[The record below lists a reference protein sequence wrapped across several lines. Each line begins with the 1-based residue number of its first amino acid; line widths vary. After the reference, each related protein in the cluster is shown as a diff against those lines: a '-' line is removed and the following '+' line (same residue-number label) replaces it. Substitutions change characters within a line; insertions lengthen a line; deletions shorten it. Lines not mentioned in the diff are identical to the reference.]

1 MFPSPTFF
9 FFFVFVEFVNS
20 RKLKMVGL
28 ERFLITFFALLAICK
43 TPRADEKLLDASQL
57 KMFVDELP
65 DMPKIKG
72 YDVVNGD
79 PVPKSLIIGMF
90 HKKWKFHRDIPATP
104 VFAYGTSAHT
114 ATVPGPTIEAVHG
127 IGTHVSWRNHLPSKH
142 ILPWDPTI
150 PTAIPSTKE
159 GVPTVVHL
167 HGGIHGPESDGHSE
181 SWFTRN
187 FKQRGPTW
195 TKKKFHYHNIQHPG
209 TLWYHDHAMG
219 LTRVNLLAGLIGA
232 YVIRQPDLEVPLGLP
247 YDDEFD
253 RPLVVF
259 DRGFR
264 VDGSIFMNSTG
275 NNPTIHPQ
283 WQPEYFGDAIIVNGK
298 AWPYMIVRRRK
309 YRFRIINAS
318 NARFFKFYFT
328 NNLTFIHVAS
338 DSAYHERPVI
348 LKEMLLAPSEIANV
362 VVDFS
367 KSKSNSA
374 ILANDAPYPYP
385 SGDPVN
391 EANSKVMKFI
401 ISTHHEVDES
411 RIPEKLIKYPSSD
424 ASPVAHTRY
433 IAMYEY
439 TSNIDEPTHLYIN
452 GKPFEAP
459 VTEMP
464 KVGSSEIWYVINL
477 TEDNHP
483 LHIHLGLF
491 VVLDQT
497 ELAKEDEFKDC
508 MLKYNDAI
516 KCHVSKYARGKK
528 VLVPAHERGWKNVY
542 KMMPGYVTK
551 ILVRFSFIHSN
562 ESYPFDATSKPGYV
576 YHCHILDHEDNVM
589 MRPLKLIA

>member
-1 MFPSPTFF
+1 
-9 FFFVFVEFVNS
+9 
-20 RKLKMVGL
+20 MVGL
-28 ERFLITFFALLAICK
+28 ERFLIIFLAVLAICK
-43 TPRADEKLLDASQL
+43 TPWADEKLLDASKL
-57 KMFVDELP
+57 RMFVDKLP

-104 VFAYGTSAHT
+104 VFAYGTSRDT
-114 ATVPGPTIEAVHG
+114 ATVPGPTIEALHG
-127 IGTHVSWRNHLPSKH
+127 ISTHVSWLNHLPSKH

-167 HGGIHGPESDGHSE
+167 HGGIDEPESDGHSE
-181 SWFTRN
+181 SWFTRS
-187 FKQRGPTW
+187 FRQRGPTW
-195 TKKKFHYHNIQHPG
+195 TKKKYHYHNNQQPG

-253 RPLVVF
+253 RPLLVF

-309 YRFRIINAS
+309 YRFRIINAC

-338 DSAYHERPVI
+338 DSAYNERPVI
-348 LKEMLLAPSEIANV
+348 LQEMLLAPSEIANV

-367 KSKSNSA
+367 KSESNSA

-401 ISTHHEVDES
+401 ISPHHEVENS
-411 RIPEKLIKYPSSD
+411 NIPEKLIKYPSSD
-424 ASPVAHTRY
+424 GSAVAHTRY

-439 TSNIDEPTHLYIN
+439 TANADEPTHLYIN
-452 GKPFEAP
+452 GKPYEAP
-459 VTEMP
+459 VTETP
-464 KVGSSEIWYVINL
+464 KVGTSEIWYVINL
-477 TEDNHP
+477 TDDNHP

-497 ELAKEDEFKDC
+497 ELVKEDEFKDC
-508 MLKYNDAI
+508 MLKHNDAI
-516 KCHVSKYARGKK
+516 ECHVSKYARGEN
-528 VLVPAHERGWKNVY
+528 VEVPAHERGWKNVY

-562 ESYPFDATSKPGYV
+562 ESYPFDATSEPGYV
-576 YHCHILDHEDNVM
+576 FHCHILDHEDNVM
-589 MRPLKLIA
+589 MRPLKFIA